1 MDRLPAFYFDL
12 ASLEAYLSAERI
24 LSLMPAPV
32 EWVGVGASGLAAPS
46 DPATQVE
53 LARDRIASRGLQEL
67 RLPDPFPFDSRRP
80 MLAATYARQ
89 IGRAVPFALAAWRQS
104 FAAGRT
110 LDDDGIAIAGSS
122 CEMHPTALLKAIE
135 TATVADELEAGPR
148 ARGARRAGGLGT
160 GPGRRARPRLPRRR
174 RARSGRGGR
183 RRTGP
188 VTVSAARS
196 YEVKVTRAG
205 IAPGRLASPG
215 RFDLVEVISLED
227 MEVVLFWDV
236 PARETARME
245 AALREELARM
255 GEGEFLSR
263 WSAVVSPDDI

>member
-32 EWVGVGASGLAAPS
+32 EWVGVGAAGLAAPS

-53 LARDRIASRGLQEL
+53 LARDRIDSRGLQEL

-135 TATVADELEAGPR
+135 TATVADELDAAGAL
-148 ARGARRAGGLGT
+148 ARER
-160 GPGRRARPRLPRRR
+160 
-174 RARSGRGGR
+174 
-183 RRTGP
+183 
-188 VTVSAARS
+188 
-196 YEVKVTRAG
+196 EVR
-205 IAPGRLASPG
+205 
-215 RFDLVEVISLED
+215 
-227 MEVVLFWDV
+227 DV
-236 PARETARME
+236 PAVWVPGQDGEPDLVFHGDDELE
-245 AALREELARM
+245 AAAAAV
-255 GEGEFLSR
+255 GER
-263 WSAVVSPDDI
+263 VPSP

>member
-135 TATVADELEAGPR
+135 TATVADELEAAGAL
-148 ARGARRAGGLGT
+148 ARER
-160 GPGRRARPRLPRRR
+160 
-174 RARSGRGGR
+174 
-183 RRTGP
+183 
-188 VTVSAARS
+188 
-196 YEVKVTRAG
+196 EVR
-205 IAPGRLASPG
+205 
-215 RFDLVEVISLED
+215 
-227 MEVVLFWDV
+227 DV
-236 PARETARME
+236 PAVWVPGQDGEPDLVFHGDDELE
-245 AALREELARM
+245 AAAAAV
-255 GEGEFLSR
+255 GER
-263 WSAVVSPDDI
+263 VPSP

>member
-32 EWVGVGASGLAAPS
+32 EWVGVTAAGLAAPS

-80 MLAATYARQ
+80 MLAATYSRQ
-89 IGRAVPFALAAWRQS
+89 IGRSVPFALAAWRQS

-122 CEMHPTALLKAIE
+122 CEMHPTALLRAIE
-135 TATVADELEAGPR
+135 TATVADEL
-148 ARGARRAGGLGT
+148 
-160 GPGRRARPRLPRRR
+160 
-174 RARSGRGGR
+174 
-183 RRTGP
+183 
-188 VTVSAARS
+188 SAAGALARER
-196 YEVKVTRAG
+196 EVR
-205 IAPGRLASPG
+205 
-215 RFDLVEVISLED
+215 
-227 MEVVLFWDV
+227 DV
-236 PARETARME
+236 PAVWVPGQDGEPDLVFHGDDELE
-245 AALREELARM
+245 AAAVAV
-255 GEGEFLSR
+255 GER
-263 WSAVVSPDDI
+263 VPAP

>member
-135 TATVADELEAGPR
+135 TATVADELEAAGAL
-148 ARGARRAGGLGT
+148 ARER
-160 GPGRRARPRLPRRR
+160 
-174 RARSGRGGR
+174 
-183 RRTGP
+183 
-188 VTVSAARS
+188 
-196 YEVKVTRAG
+196 EVR
-205 IAPGRLASPG
+205 
-215 RFDLVEVISLED
+215 
-227 MEVVLFWDV
+227 DV
-236 PARETARME
+236 PAVWVPGQGGEPDLVFHGDDELE
-245 AALREELARM
+245 AAAAAV
-255 GEGEFLSR
+255 GER
-263 WSAVVSPDDI
+263 VPSP

>member
-1 MDRLPAFYFDL
+1 VDRLPAFYFDL

-135 TATVADELEAGPR
+135 TATVADELEAAGAL
-148 ARGARRAGGLGT
+148 ARER
-160 GPGRRARPRLPRRR
+160 
-174 RARSGRGGR
+174 
-183 RRTGP
+183 
-188 VTVSAARS
+188 
-196 YEVKVTRAG
+196 EVR
-205 IAPGRLASPG
+205 
-215 RFDLVEVISLED
+215 
-227 MEVVLFWDV
+227 DV
-236 PARETARME
+236 PAVWVPGQGGEPDLVFHGDDELE
-245 AALREELARM
+245 AAAAAV
-255 GEGEFLSR
+255 GER
-263 WSAVVSPDDI
+263 VPSP

>member
-135 TATVADELEAGPR
+135 TATVADELDAAGAL
-148 ARGARRAGGLGT
+148 ARER
-160 GPGRRARPRLPRRR
+160 
-174 RARSGRGGR
+174 
-183 RRTGP
+183 
-188 VTVSAARS
+188 
-196 YEVKVTRAG
+196 EVR
-205 IAPGRLASPG
+205 
-215 RFDLVEVISLED
+215 
-227 MEVVLFWDV
+227 DV
-236 PARETARME
+236 PAVWVPGQDGEPDLVFHGDDELE
-245 AALREELARM
+245 AAAAAV
-255 GEGEFLSR
+255 GER
-263 WSAVVSPDDI
+263 VPSP

>member
-135 TATVADELEAGPR
+135 TATVADELDAAGAL
-148 ARGARRAGGLGT
+148 ARER
-160 GPGRRARPRLPRRR
+160 
-174 RARSGRGGR
+174 
-183 RRTGP
+183 
-188 VTVSAARS
+188 
-196 YEVKVTRAG
+196 EVR
-205 IAPGRLASPG
+205 
-215 RFDLVEVISLED
+215 
-227 MEVVLFWDV
+227 DV
-236 PARETARME
+236 PAVWVPGQDGEPDLVFHGDDELE
-245 AALREELARM
+245 AAAM
-255 GEGEFLSR
+255 AVGER
-263 WSAVVSPDDI
+263 VPAP

>member
-32 EWVGVGASGLAAPS
+32 EWVGVTAAGLAAPS

-80 MLAATYARQ
+80 MLAATYSRQ

-122 CEMHPTALLKAIE
+122 CEMHPTALLRAIE
-135 TATVADELEAGPR
+135 TATVADELGAAGAL
-148 ARGARRAGGLGT
+148 ARER
-160 GPGRRARPRLPRRR
+160 
-174 RARSGRGGR
+174 
-183 RRTGP
+183 
-188 VTVSAARS
+188 
-196 YEVKVTRAG
+196 EVR
-205 IAPGRLASPG
+205 
-215 RFDLVEVISLED
+215 
-227 MEVVLFWDV
+227 DV
-236 PARETARME
+236 PAVWVPGQDGEPDLVFHGDDELE
-245 AALREELARM
+245 AAAVAV
-255 GEGEFLSR
+255 GER
-263 WSAVVSPDDI
+263 VPAP